1 MNSIE
6 THAVP
11 ARWRGNPDK
20 EDRHMRAS
28 GGTWRRRLAGGL
40 LLGLAGTMAQA
51 APYLQIGE
59 GHLAYVY
66 RWLLPDGTVLKQGMT
81 DKRGRASLVARP
93 GVTDYVL
100 ETMWGIYR
108 VKVPEQCWK
117 AKADQFAAC
126 IQVSERED
134 SEEQKRQA
142 AASARAAEAQRELRQ
157 ARAEWVEKEIS
168 PAQQEQVLQEA
179 LREQY
184 SWVNTP
190 AARFPEADFVCH
202 SLDLPPP
209 SAEAAEWFDLALG
222 KPRGQGQEMAYVEA
236 ATRGHWRAAARLA
249 SSALDDEDWE
259 AAQPVI
265 AWLLKHQIP
274 SGYAKLAELLA
285 ATSAY
290 DGAPVAESTQSMVT
304 SLRWRAAQLGDPVA
318 LAAMSRHF
326 ARQGRTQL
334 ADELLAC
341 AQRQNPDI
349 R

>member
-1 MNSIE
+1 
-6 THAVP
+6 
-11 ARWRGNPDK
+11 
-20 EDRHMRAS
+20 MRLSAGVGMRKLAS
-28 GGTWRRRLAGGL
+28 GL
-40 LLGLAGTMAQA
+40 LLGVWGTFAQA

-81 DKRGRASLVARP
+81 DNRGRASLVARP
-93 GVTDYVL
+93 GVTDYLL
-100 ETMWGIYR
+100 ETLWGVYR
-108 VKVPEQCWK
+108 VKVAENCWK
-117 AKADQFAAC
+117 KKADQFAAC
-126 IQVSERED
+126 VQVSERED
-134 SEEQKRQA
+134 SEAQKREA
-142 AASARAAEAQRELRQ
+142 EASAREAEAQREFRQ
-157 ARAEWVEKEIS
+157 ARAEWVEKEIP
-168 PAQQEQVLQEA
+168 PALQEQVLKEA

-184 SWVNTP
+184 AWANTP

-202 SLDLPPP
+202 PLDLPAP

-222 KPRGQGQEMAYVEA
+222 KPRGREQEMAYVEA

-259 AAQPVI
+259 AAQPAI
-265 AWLLKHQIP
+265 AWLLKHEIP
-274 SGYAKLAELLA
+274 SGYAKLAGLVA

-290 DGAPVAESTQSMVT
+290 DGAPVAESTQSLVT

-318 LAAMSRHF
+318 LAEMSRFF
-326 ARQGRTQL
+326 ARQGRAEL